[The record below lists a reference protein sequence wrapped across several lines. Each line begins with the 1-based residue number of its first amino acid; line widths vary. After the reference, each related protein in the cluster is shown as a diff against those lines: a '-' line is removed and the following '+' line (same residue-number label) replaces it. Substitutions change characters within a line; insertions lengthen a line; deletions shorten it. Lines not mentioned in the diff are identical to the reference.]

1 MYSTIRI
8 ESDETTARVWLDR
21 PDVRNAFN
29 ETLIAEMAAA
39 FEDLGRRM
47 GLRAIV
53 LRGAGKSFCAGAD
66 LDWMRRMGGFS
77 TEENE
82 RDAGRMARVFTAI
95 DTCPVPVIAAAH
107 GAALGGG
114 CGLVACAD
122 IVVASESCQ
131 FGLTEVKLGIIPA
144 VIGPFVLAKIG
155 AGQARALFMT
165 GERFDAAHAL
175 RIGLVHHVVPEDGI
189 DAAVDRL
196 VAELTTSGPT
206 AAREAKAWI
215 RRIGGLSKEDA
226 SALAPRK
233 IAELRASPE
242 GREGIAAFLEKR
254 RPSW

>member
-39 FEDLGRRM
+39 FEDLGRRT
-47 GLRAIV
+47 GLRAIL

-82 RDAGRMARVFTAI
+82 RDAGRMARVFMAI

-122 IVVASESCQ
+122 IVIASESCQ

-165 GERFDAAHAL
+165 GERFDAARAL
-175 RIGLVHHVVPEDGI
+175 RIGLVHHVVPEEGI

-196 VAELTTSGPT
+196 VAELMTSGPI
-206 AAREAKAWI
+206 AARAAKAWI